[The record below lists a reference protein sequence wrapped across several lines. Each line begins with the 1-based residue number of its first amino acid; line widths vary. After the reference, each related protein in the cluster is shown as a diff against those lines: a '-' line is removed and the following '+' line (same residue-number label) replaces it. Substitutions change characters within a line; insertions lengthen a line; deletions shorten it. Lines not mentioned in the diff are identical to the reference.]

1 MRRQDYTRNRAGDE
15 GHKGVA
21 PGDLQSTADPL
32 FRSYGENEKWSVR
45 VLLLEPDYWRYLG
58 IFQILKT
65 DPSISLL
72 GEKDHHKILAMRS
85 APAELNPDVVIV
97 SHSLTLDYQVTI
109 LHHLHTLFPDAQLLV
124 EGYDEALDVIASVLR
139 AGAKGYFQLSSEPS
153 KLLQALGIV
162 EKGHI
167 WAPREALILLVNQPP
182 KESTNSSTAADLLT
196 PAEVSILKLLHQGF
210 GNKDI
215 AQSLGVAEVTI
226 KAHLTKLY
234 KKFGVRTRL
243 ELLAYAMTHR
253 LIAGAGAQPPPR
265 GSRAGS

>member
-1 MRRQDYTRNRAGDE
+1 VTE
-15 GHKGVA
+15 
-21 PGDLQSTADPL
+21 DPL
-32 FRSYGENEKWSVR
+32 FRPYGENEKWSVR

-58 IFQILKT
+58 ILQILKT

-72 GEKDHHKILAMRS
+72 GEKDHQKILAMRS
-85 APAELNPDVVIV
+85 APAGLNPDVVIV

-139 AGAKGYFQLSSEPS
+139 GGANGYFQLSSEPS

-162 EKGHI
+162 EKGRI
-167 WAPREALILLVNQPP
+167 WAPREALILLVNRFAQD
-182 KESTNSSTAADLLT
+182 SSQVASAADLLT
-196 PAEVSILKLLHQGF
+196 PSEQSILMLLLQGF

-215 AQSLGVAEVTI
+215 ARSLGVAEVTI

-234 KKFGVRTRL
+234 KKFGVHTRL
-243 ELLAYAMTHR
+243 ELLAFAMTHH
-253 LIAGAGAQPPPR
+253 LIAGSTASTSPR
-265 GSRAGS
+265 GSQRGS

>member
-1 MRRQDYTRNRAGDE
+1 M
-15 GHKGVA
+15 
-21 PGDLQSTADPL
+21 S
-32 FRSYGENEKWSVR
+32 KWPVR

-58 IFQILKT
+58 ILQILKT

-72 GEKDHHKILAMRS
+72 GEKDHQEILAMRS

-153 KLLQALGIV
+153 KLLQALGII
-162 EKGHI
+162 EKGRI
-167 WAPREALILLVNQPP
+167 WAPREALILLVNRSPGDAST
-182 KESTNSSTAADLLT
+182 ESGSATDLLT
-196 PAEVSILKLLHQGF
+196 PYEVSILKLLLRGL
-210 GNKDI
+210 GNKEI
-215 AQSLGVAEVTI
+215 AQSVGAAEVTI

-234 KKFGVRTRL
+234 KKFGVHTRL
-243 ELLAYAMTHR
+243 ELVAYAMTHH
-253 LIAGAGAQPPPR
+253 LIAGSTLRTSPR
-265 GSRAGS
+265 GSPRES